1 MEPVSLDAKRKEKA
15 SRCALCGKP
24 AHEFPAQCPRI
35 CAITEETDGSFTY
48 HLTPLDEPPPE
59 AA

>member
-1 MEPVSLDAKRKEKA
+1 MTEPVSLDAKRKEKEP
-15 SRCALCGKP
+15 RCAICGGKSHDF
-24 AHEFPAQCPRI
+24 AGQCPRI

-48 HLTPLDEPPPE
+48 HLEPIDDGPD